1 MHVSFRNRLTFFFIV
16 LVILPVLT
24 VAAVGILLVR
34 DSENSRNTTSLARAQ
49 LAAEGLY
56 ADARSRAMTIAN
68 TVQKDDRLAEAVR
81 DGDRAAQ
88 QQRLEA
94 LTERTGAVRVRLT
107 LDGEDPVEAG
117 EEQAIA
123 ATNGRVVDA
132 EGNAAGKLDLS
143 VTDPNQF
150 ADLLERVTGL
160 DVVLSQDGKTLAGS
174 VEGAPGKLPYSGDVE
189 IDGEKFK
196 ATGFETPDFEGD
208 GTLGVHVLIPED
220 QLQDSSVSQNTV
232 GIFLILLAF
241 LVCALAFALTAAR
254 SLGRQ
259 TAQLV
264 AAAKQVG
271 AGDFSVKVPT
281 EGHDEFAQLGMEFNS
296 MASQLQTRE
305 EELKTASLRL
315 QESVQRVG
323 ESVGSGM
330 DRATQLNVVV
340 QTAVDT
346 ANARGGRVVLNHGMN
361 GTLEEAARA
370 GDVAGAM
377 AAIGAAEEA
386 VLRSGEPAE
395 ATVGELRALGRP
407 LTEPEGGLLGVLT
420 IARDG
425 DPFSAAER
433 ETFSYLANQAA
444 LSVENVGLHE
454 TIQRQAVTD
463 ELTGLYNHRRFQE
476 FLTDEVERFR
486 RFGGSLGLMM
496 LDIDDFK
503 RVNDTYGHLQGDE
516 VLREVARVLK
526 ESSREVDEP
535 ARYGG
540 EEMAVALPQT
550 GLQGAFEFAE
560 RVRARIQQL
569 RVPLLEGDGTVRV
582 TASFGVAALPDSAPT
597 EKDALVAA
605 ADAALYRAKRSGKNR
620 TMKSG

>member
-16 LVILPVLT
+16 LVILPVLA

-34 DSENSRNTTSLARAQ
+34 DSETNKNTASLDRAR
-49 LAAEGLY
+49 LAADSLFN
-56 ADARSRAMTIAN
+56 DAGDQAMRVAG
-68 TVQKDDRLAEAVR
+68 TVQTDDRLAEAVR

-88 QQRLEA
+88 QDRLEA
-94 LTERTGAVRVRLT
+94 LTQRTGAVRVRLT
-107 LDGEDPVEAG
+107 LAGQEPVEAG
-117 EEQAIA
+117 DEEAIA
-123 ATNGRVVDA
+123 PTRSRVVDA
-132 EGNAAGKLDLS
+132 DGRPAGELDLS
-143 VTDPNQF
+143 VTAPDQYVN
-150 ADLLERVTGL
+150 LVKRVTGY
-160 DVVLSQDGKTLAGS
+160 DVVLTQDGQTIAGS
-174 VEGAPGKLPYSGDVE
+174 VDGAPADLPDTGDVE
-189 IDGEKFK
+189 FSGQKFK
-196 ATGFETPDFEGD
+196 ATGFEPDAFDRGD
-208 GTLGVHVLIPED
+208 KLGVHVLIPED
-220 QLQDSSVSQNTV
+220 QLQDSVSENTV
-232 GIFLILLAF
+232 GIFLILIAF
-241 LVCALAFALTAAR
+241 LASALAFALTAAR

-264 AAAKQVG
+264 AAAQQVG

-281 EGHDEFAQLGMEFNS
+281 EGHDEFAQLGEEFNS
-296 MASQLQTRE
+296 MASQLQARE
-305 EELKTASLRL
+305 EELRTASMRL

-330 DRATQLNVVV
+330 DRETQLNVVV
-340 QTAVDT
+340 QTAVDN
-346 ANARGGRVVLNHGMN
+346 ASARGGRVVLNHGMN

-377 AAIGAAEEA
+377 AAIGAVEEA

-395 ATVGELRALGRP
+395 TSVGSLRALGRP
-407 LTEPEGGLLGVLT
+407 LADPEGGVAGVLT

-425 DPFSAAER
+425 EPFSDNER
-433 ETFSYLANQAA
+433 EMFSYLAGQAA
-444 LSVENVGLHE
+444 LSVENVELHE

-476 FLTDEVERFR
+476 FLSDEVERFR
-486 RFGGSLGLMM
+486 RFGGNLGLMM

-560 RVRARIQQL
+560 RVRARIEQL
-569 RVPLLEGDGTVRV
+569 RVPLLEGDGTVRL
-582 TASFGVAALPDSAPT
+582 TASFGVAALPDSAPS